1 MLFPYLEF
9 LCLLLA
15 PPSPVLSLHI
25 TSSKKSG
32 LGASPCAPM
41 AHCDSATVAPW
52 KLECVGNPTGHTL
65 ILWLSLHPWC
75 LAPCL
80 TPGRHFV
87 FSNEAGEWEKEEG
100 GRVGGDERESGED
113 EHIAALQ
120 LFSIQEAFKSLGT
133 LWNHE
138 LLSCDVH
145 IYNLT
150 MPRHPSLACLN
161 NILMLFITS
170 RSCLARV
177 LPADNRDYRT
187 FKWSL
192 AMSSFKA
199 PIWARARR
207 IISTGHLVKY

>member
-9 LCLLLA
+9 LCLLA

-87 FSNEAGEWEKEEG
+87 FSNEAGSERRRRGEGWEGMKE
-100 GRVGGDERESGED
+100 RVGRMNIS
-113 EHIAALQ
+113 LPCN
-120 LFSIQEAFKSLGT
+120 FSAFRKPSKSLGT